1 MKKLGMKLF
10 TATNWVMVIV
20 CIVSACA
27 VDSASW
33 IPAIVCALSVAY
45 LGCALYISEAI
56 KTRKEY

>member
-10 TATNWVMVIV
+10 TAMNWVMVIV

-33 IPAIVCALSVAY
+33 IPAIVCAASFAY
-45 LGCALYISEAI
+45 LGCALYLYEAI
-56 KTRKEY
+56 KVRRR